1 MKTTLRDWQARPFMP
16 HADMQGEYCKLTPLC
31 PGAHGGELWDAFAA
45 DKRGMD
51 WRYLPYGPFA
61 DKRAFM
67 KWLRLITGG
76 IDPQFYA
83 ILDND
88 GAAVGMAS
96 YLNIVPLHGVVE
108 VGHIHYAPCL
118 QRTAAAT
125 ETMFLMMR
133 RAFAE
138 VGYRRYEWKCDSRNR
153 RSCAAALRLGFR
165 ADIIFCAAP
174 PNAPFDI
181 NTIQSPRCATSA
193 TCLHNASLLS
203 QTFADDNTLRKSQV
217 SFSSL
222 AKTTS
227 AAAKESASVSP
238 KTPAF
243 ILLDAASTT
252 ARIRLCGYCSRNAA
266 IVAL

>member
-165 ADIIFCAAP
+165 AEGIFRQHQVNKGQNRDSAWFSITDKEYCLQHTIAALQHLQLVCINVIIAKMITLCANP
-174 PNAPFDI
+174 
-181 NTIQSPRCATSA
+181 
-193 TCLHNASLLS
+193 
-203 QTFADDNTLRKSQV
+203 K
-217 SFSSL
+217 L
-222 AKTTS
+222 AMQKW
-227 AAAKESASVSP
+227 
-238 KTPAF
+238 
-243 ILLDAASTT
+243 L
-252 ARIRLCGYCSRNAA
+252 AA
-266 IVAL
+266 IKNGKQQISLSKLTNQN

>member
-16 HADMQGEYCKLTPLC
+16 HADMQGEHCKLTPLC

-165 ADIIFCAAP
+165 AEGIFRQHQVNKGQNRDSAWFSITDKEWQHINKAMQKWLAAIK
-174 PNAPFDI
+174 NGKQQI
-181 NTIQSPRCATSA
+181 S
-193 TCLHNASLLS
+193 
-203 QTFADDNTLRKSQV
+203 LRKLTNQ
-217 SFSSL
+217 
-222 AKTTS
+222 
-227 AAAKESASVSP
+227 
-238 KTPAF
+238 
-243 ILLDAASTT
+243 
-252 ARIRLCGYCSRNAA
+252 N
-266 IVAL
+266 